1 MESELVCNFAKC
13 RKSLGNF
20 GWITS
25 CSHVF
30 CDEHGNQEFNKSCN
44 KRCPACKSD
53 VNGKYNIVRADL
65 QPSEEY
71 KSMALAGQRPEI
83 VMEIC
88 SRAIAL
94 WMYQSSQEQL
104 YHEYSARQAKE
115 KACDLEQYYEKQV
128 VDTKTE
134 LNVIQMQ
141 LNGLRKDNEDLKKKM
156 NNASDKLLERTRHC
170 HKLQSQNDSL
180 KRQAIK
186 HGMFTEEGDVIQS
199 QSLPNGQHS
208 EFQFVFNHSMES
220 NNPPPIQQQFLMQ
233 PFHSIPS
240 PEGHSFS
247 KLPSN
252 AVSANNMHIE
262 HVPRVLLPFG
272 TPPLD
277 GEITKKL
284 GQRKVV

>member
-1 MESELVCNFAKC
+1 MDSELVCNFAKC
-13 RKSLGNF
+13 RKSLGSF

-30 CDEHGNQEFNKSCN
+30 CDEHGNQEFNRSSN

-65 QPSEEY
+65 HPCEEY
-71 KSMALAGQRPEI
+71 KSMALAGQRPEV

-88 SRAIAL
+88 SRSIAL
-94 WMYQSSQEQL
+94 WMYQASQEKL

-141 LNGLRKDNEDLKKKM
+141 LNGMRKDNDDLKKKL
-156 NNASDKLLERTRHC
+156 NNVSDKLLERTRHC
-170 HKLQSQNDSL
+170 QKLQSQNDSL

-186 HGMFTEEGDVIQS
+186 PGMFREECEVMQT
-199 QSLPNGQHS
+199 QPTLNGQHS
-208 EFQFVFNHSMES
+208 EFQFVFNHSSDS
-220 NNPPPIQQQFLMQ
+220 NNPPIQQQFIMQ
-233 PFHSIPS
+233 PFRSISS
-240 PEGHSFS
+240 PEGHSIS
-247 KLPSN
+247 SLPSN
-252 AVSANNMHIE
+252 ALSANDMHLE
-262 HVPRVLLPFG
+262 HVSRVVLPFG

-284 GQRKVV
+284 GQRKVI

>member
-13 RKSLGNF
+13 RKSLGSF

-30 CDEHGNQEFNKSCN
+30 CDEHGNLEFNRSSN
-44 KRCPACKSD
+44 KRCPACKTD

-65 QPSEEY
+65 HPTEEY
-71 KSMALAGQRPEI
+71 KSMALAGQRPEV

-88 SRAIAL
+88 SRAVAL
-94 WMYQSSQEQL
+94 WMYQSTQEKL

-115 KACDLEQYYEKQV
+115 KACDLEQYYEKQI

-134 LNVIQMQ
+134 LNVVQMQ
-141 LNGLRKDNEDLKKKM
+141 LNGSKKDNEELKKKLSIV
-156 NNASDKLLERTRHC
+156 SDKLMERTRHC
-170 HKLQSQNDSL
+170 HKLQSNNDSL

-186 HGMFTEEGDVIQS
+186 PGLFSEDDVMVPPLNS
-199 QSLPNGQHS
+199 GNGQHS
-208 EFQFVFNHSMES
+208 DFQFVFNHSS
-220 NNPPPIQQQFLMQ
+220 DSYPPTQQQFIMQ
-233 PFHSIPS
+233 PFRPTVS
-240 PEGHSFS
+240 PEHSLS
-247 KLPSN
+247 SL
-252 AVSANNMHIE
+252 ANNAQPE
-262 HVPRVLLPFG
+262 HVPRVMMPFG

-284 GQRKVV
+284 GQRKIL

>member
-1 MESELVCNFAKC
+1 MESDLVCNFAKC
-13 RKSLGNF
+13 RQTLGSF

-30 CDEHGNQEFNKSCN
+30 CDEHGNHEFNRSAN

-53 VNGKYNIVRADL
+53 MNGKFNIVRADL
-65 QPSEEY
+65 HPSEEY
-71 KSMALAGQRPEI
+71 KSMALAGQRPEV

-94 WMYQSSQEQL
+94 WMYQSTQEKL

-115 KACDLEQYYEKQV
+115 KACDLEQYYEKQI

-141 LNGLRKDNEDLKKKM
+141 LNGLRKDNEELKK
-156 NNASDKLLERTRHC
+156 NFNLVSDKLQERTRHC

-186 HGMFTEEGDVIQS
+186 PGIFIEDDVTPPS
-199 QSLPNGQHS
+199 QAAMTGQPSDFH
-208 EFQFVFNHSMES
+208 FVFDHSADS
-220 NNPPPIQQQFLMQ
+220 HPIQQQFDMQ
-233 PFHSIPS
+233 PFRPISPHHPLSTLHSNTLAP
-240 PEGHSFS
+240 HD
-247 KLPSN
+247 
-252 AVSANNMHIE
+252 ANLEN
-262 HVPRVLLPFG
+262 VPRVIMPFG

-284 GQRKVV
+284 GRRKLN

>member
-1 MESELVCNFAKC
+1 MDSELVCNFAKC
-13 RKSLGNF
+13 RKSLGSF

-30 CDEHGNQEFNKSCN
+30 CDEHGNQEFNRSSN

-65 QPSEEY
+65 QPCEEY
-71 KSMALAGQRPEI
+71 KSMALAGQRPEV

-94 WMYQSSQEQL
+94 WMYQASQEQL
-104 YHEYSARQAKE
+104 YHEHSARQAKE

-156 NNASDKLLERTRHC
+156 NILSDKLLERTRHC

-180 KRQAIK
+180 KRHAIK
-186 HGMFTEEGDVIQS
+186 PGMFTEESES
-199 QSLPNGQHS
+199 QVAPNGQHS
-208 EFQFVFNHSMES
+208 EFQFVFNHSSDS
-220 NNPPPIQQQFLMQ
+220 NNPPIQQQFIMQ
-233 PFHSIPS
+233 PFRSIPS
-240 PEGHSFS
+240 PDVHSLS
-247 KLPSN
+247 RLHSN
-252 AVSANNMHIE
+252 DLLANDMYQE
-262 HVPRVLLPFG
+262 QVPRLVLPFG

-284 GQRKVV
+284 GQRKVN

>member
-1 MESELVCNFAKC
+1 MDSELVCNFAKC
-13 RKSLGNF
+13 RKPLGSY
-20 GWITS
+20 GWVTS

-30 CDEHGNQEFNKSCN
+30 CDEHGNQEFNRSSN

-65 QPSEEY
+65 QPCEEY
-71 KSMALAGQRPEI
+71 KSMALAGQRPEV

-94 WMYQSSQEQL
+94 WMYQASQEKL

-115 KACDLEQYYEKQV
+115 KACDLEQYYEKQN

-134 LNVIQMQ
+134 LNVVQMQ
-141 LNGLRKDNEDLKKKM
+141 LNGLRKDNEELKKKV
-156 NNASDKLLERTRHC
+156 NTVSDKLMERTRHC
-170 HKLQSQNDSL
+170 HKLQSMNDSL

-186 HGMFTEEGDVIQS
+186 PGMFTEEGELVPTQPAS
-199 QSLPNGQHS
+199 GQHS
-208 EFQFVFNHSMES
+208 EFQFVFNHANEQ
-220 NNPPPIQQQFLMQ
+220 NPVPQHFTLH
-233 PFHSIPS
+233 PFRSLGSS
-240 PEGHSFS
+240 PEGHSLS
-247 KLPSN
+247 TLHEN
-252 AVSANNMHIE
+252 ALRKGPPEPI
-262 HVPRVLLPFG
+262 PRVVIPFG

-284 GQRKVV
+284 GQRKLV